1 MYAKKSYFDDT
12 RAGNVFSQ
20 TSTPLGL
27 AIPLYTATAATGGS
41 IPIWNPPNSGVDV
54 DILSVTISTASGTAV
69 YGAIGFMMGYVQ
81 SIATASGLSAMAAT
95 NPVNCYTARQ
105 GGSKVISSN
114 TGTVTVTAGTATPP
128 VYGVTGAGWVRTLF
142 QINGEGAAAGLH
154 GNLVCSLDLNGTYI
168 VAPGTLTY
176 LACTLASVA
185 LIATTV
191 VWREVPV
198 L

>member
-114 TGTVTVTAGTATPP
+114 TGTVTVTAGFGGASTGYTALTFDANGAN
-128 VYGVTGAGWVRTLF
+128 GVELQA
-142 QINGEGAAAGLH
+142 QNGKWII
-154 GNLVCSLDLNGTYI
+154 LNQ
-168 VAPGTLTY
+168 VDGTLTK
-176 LACTLASVA
+176 VA
-185 LIATTV
+185 VSIA
-191 VWREVPV
+191 
-198 L
+198 